1 MKGVHVSVTRLR
13 WDDKEDIQRVLSVHP
28 PSVGDVYSDKE
39 NERYDFVIASE
50 VAYERKSIAK
60 LLNTMKMLVK
70 PSSGVAILRLTPGRD
85 SYISLDYVS

>member
-1 MKGVHVSVTRLR
+1 MHVSVTRLR
-13 WDDKEDIQRVLSVHP
+13 WDDKEDIQKVLSVHP
-28 PSVGDVYSDKE
+28 PSYVGDVSSDKE
-39 NERYDFVIASE
+39 SERYDFVIASE